1 MESLSPP
8 TEDLAGTLPPTAAR
22 LCAAAKRILSE
33 RGFRDLTID
42 AVAREA
48 GEYKAS
54 VAYYFGN
61 KSGLLA
67 AVADSVYPRDLC
79 MATVAEAEKHPPGE
93 ERVRAQMVGLQRM
106 ADDRDSMRALWELL
120 PHILRDEQL
129 RSDLSAV
136 YDWYRR
142 LDVRMFGV
150 DCDDCE
156 ELMYAGALVVAAVDG
171 FALQACL
178 DPEGFDLE
186 KAFAVLQRLV
196 TSYVDSLQHGGEAA

>member
-8 TEDLAGTLPPTAAR
+8 TEDLAATLPPTAAR

-33 RGFRDLTID
+33 RGFADLTID

-67 AVADSVYPRDLC
+67 AVADSVYPRDEC
-79 MATVAEAEKHPPGE
+79 MATVAAAEKHPPGE
-93 ERVRAQMVGLQRM
+93 ERVRAQMTGLQAM
-106 ADDRDSMRALWELL
+106 AEDRDSIRAFWELL
-120 PHILRDEQL
+120 PHILRDDRL
-129 RSDLSAV
+129 RGDFAAV

-150 DCDDCE
+150 DSPDSE
-156 ELMYAGALVVAAVDG
+156 ELVYAGALVVAAVDG

-178 DPEGFDLE
+178 DPEGFDLD
-186 KAFAVLQRLV
+186 KAFAR
-196 TSYVDSLQHGGEAA
+196 AAATRDELRAVAAA

>member
-8 TEDLAGTLPPTAAR
+8 TEEVASTLPPIAAR
-22 LCAAAKRILSE
+22 LCAAARKILSD
-33 RGFRDLTID
+33 RGFGDLTID

-79 MATVAEAEKHPPGE
+79 MATVAEAEKHQPGE
-93 ERVRAQMVGLQRM
+93 ERVRAQMAGLLRM
-106 ADDRDSMRALWELL
+106 ADDRDSIRAFWELL

-150 DCDDCE
+150 DSDDHE

-171 FALQACL
+171 FALQASL

-186 KAFAVLQRLV
+186 KAFAMLERMVTSFVQSLQRGDGV
-196 TSYVDSLQHGGEAA
+196 A